1 MGTSIHLKPE
11 GHIYRP
17 WSWGWMCS
25 CDLYQNNMKDQ
36 LQHQDCD
43 KIITMC
49 QTCDPLIYHMHAYPE
64 PVGLWSC
71 LQSNNCIA
79 RYRWT
84 ITYETLV
91 RLNCCLYRWTL
102 KVCKGAR
109 FQAVITCLYIRMYM
123 FIWYKVPYEVHKI
136 IHMYCIC

>member
-1 MGTSIHLKPE
+1 MGTNIYLKPK

-17 WSWGWMCS
+17 WGWGWMCS

-36 LQHQDCD
+36 LQHQDCN

-49 QTCDPLIYHMHAYPE
+49 QTCDPLIHHMHAYPE

-71 LQSNNCIA
+71 LQSNNCTA

-84 ITYETLV
+84 ITWDTCQIKLMLV
-91 RLNCCLYRWTL
+91 QVNTKGVQGSQISGCYYMPLY
-102 KVCKGAR
+102 
-109 FQAVITCLYIRMYM
+109 MYM
-123 FIWYKVPYEVHKI
+123 FIWYEVPYGVHKI